1 MHLDLPAL
9 IDTYGYFA
17 VAIGAFLEGETVLAL
32 AGLAAHR
39 GYLDLPLVIIVAAIA
54 GFAGDQLYFYLGRH
68 QGARILARYPDA
80 RHRAD
85 KFDAMLARWHAPL
98 IIGIR
103 FMYGFR
109 IVGPVL
115 LGMGRVSHTT
125 FALYNALGAL
135 LWAPLIAGLGFLF
148 GEAIE
153 TVLHDVKDVEIWG
166 LGVLALVGAGVFAFH
181 KIHERRLR
189 GQTPNIT
196 QGTDP

>member
-54 GFAGDQLYFYLGRH
+54 GFAGDQFYFTLGRR

-80 RHRAD
+80 RERAD

-98 IIGIR
+98 IIGFR

-109 IVGPVL
+109 IIGPVL
-115 LGMGRVSHTT
+115 LGMGRVHHRT

-166 LGVLALVGAGVFAFH
+166 LGVLAVIGLGVFVFH
-181 KIHERRLR
+181 KVHERRLR
-189 GQTPNIT
+189 GQTP
-196 QGTDP
+196 G